1 MKRNYKYNLESTGKQ
16 TLTLPYNSQL
26 LSVTEQYGN
35 IVLYALVETDE
46 ISMKDVTIIIYGTGH
61 NADDVDAAH
70 FLGTVKLMNGGLMFH
85 VFYQ

>member
-1 MKRNYKYNLESTGKQ
+1 MKRIYKYNLESTGKQ

-46 ISMKDVTIIIYGTGH
+46 INMKDVTIIIHGTGI
-61 NADDVDAAH
+61 
-70 FLGTVKLMNGGLMFH
+70 MRMM
-85 VFYQ
+85 